1 MSLQEVHTGLDLY
14 LTRCVVLKTK
24 IVKSSLLSWPQ
35 FHHLSAWEG
44 TRVVVAAHISWV
56 LLPDVCVRDGL
67 TKTRSKW
74 QHLYLPGHSAWRE
87 GWKVGSPQS
96 EVHRGRDHGGGRVGL
111 WHLPCLR
118 PCGLGI
124 IPRDAHH
131 PRPGSDARRDSWSGF
146 TPSTPGT
153 QARTTL
159 RGARGPRG
167 GRLRSL
173 PPSRV
178 PSSLL
183 TSRVWAARRDEVP
196 QRLLRR
202 AGLRVHGGAGRG
214 SPALARPP
222 FYPPVPSPAHRPPQ
236 RRRGPAG
243 RERGAQGAGTRREV
257 WEENPELTPGRWL
270 SCGTQGQRRGRATRQ
285 PANDAAR
292 TGGGC
297 RPLPAFLLAIGCPG
311 QKEPRVRDSRGGSSL
326 SSGSGESCKWSIHRF
341 STLTPSVQRG
351 KNI

>member
-1 MSLQEVHTGLDLY
+1 MTF
-14 LTRCVVLKTK
+14 T
-24 IVKSSLLSWPQ
+24 
-35 FHHLSAWEG
+35 
-44 TRVVVAAHISWV
+44 
-56 LLPDVCVRDGL
+56 LP
-67 TKTRSKW
+67 
-74 QHLYLPGHSAWRE
+74 P
-87 GWKVGSPQS
+87 P
-96 EVHRGRDHGGGRVGL
+96 
-111 WHLPCLR
+111 LR
-118 PCGLGI
+118 TQGI

-131 PRPGSDARRDSWSGF
+131 PRPGSDARRDRWSGL

-167 GRLRSL
+167 GRHRSL

-202 AGLRVHGGAGRG
+202 AGLGVQNGAGRG

-243 RERGAQGAGTRREV
+243 GVRGAQGAGTRREV
-257 WEENPELTPGRWL
+257 WEENPELTPGR
-270 SCGTQGQRRGRATRQ
+270 
-285 PANDAAR
+285 
-292 TGGGC
+292 
-297 RPLPAFLLAIGCPG
+297 
-311 QKEPRVRDSRGGSSL
+311 
-326 SSGSGESCKWSIHRF
+326 
-341 STLTPSVQRG
+341 
-351 KNI
+351 